1 MKIKM
6 MIGTFGKNEGGCV
19 VPKTPEDPP
28 FEVDSATG
36 NRLIGLGVAIAA
48 QNDEETGDDD
58 ELKEEDSME
67 NISLAEMKDLAEQ
80 MKLKKNGSRQELID
94 RSLESAE
101 NADTVFEDD
110 EVPDMIPADPE

>member
-6 MIGTFGKNEGGCV
+6 LIGTFGKDEGGCV

-36 NRLIGLGVAIAA
+36 NRLIGLNVAIAA
-48 QNDEETGDDD
+48 ESAEEDDD
-58 ELKEEDSME
+58 MKEDDSLE
-67 NISLAEMKDLAEQ
+67 NMSLAKLKDLAEQ
-80 MKLKKNGSRQELID
+80 MNLKKNGSRQELID
-94 RSLESAE
+94 RILESAE

-110 EVPDMIPADPE
+110 DMPDMIPADPE

>member
-6 MIGTFGKNEGGCV
+6 MIGTFGKDEGGCV

-48 QNDEETGDDD
+48 ESTEEPEEDDD
-58 ELKEEDSME
+58 MKENDSLE
-67 NISLAEMKDLAEQ
+67 NMSLAELKNLAEQ
-80 MKLKKNGSRQELID
+80 MNLKKTGSRQELID
-94 RSLESAE
+94 RILESAE

-110 EVPDMIPADPE
+110 DMPDMIPADPE